1 MQPLVS
7 ILIPAYSPR
16 FFAQAFGSALA
27 QTWANVEI
35 VVGDDCPGEEI
46 RAIVA
51 SRPDPRVRYERH
63 QPGLGFSGN
72 FTRLFEIAR
81 GEYIKY
87 LNDDDL
93 LAPACVQ
100 NLLVG
105 MHKHPGTVLASSRRL
120 LIDAEGRRLPDEDVT
135 QPLLPASQTLEGR
148 ALGNHLILSSTNRL
162 GEPSTV
168 LFRRDALRV
177 EGGSIFRWGDNEYLC
192 LADMSLWLR
201 LLSVGHA
208 WWDQEPLSAY
218 RQHGGQLQR
227 SAHGAARCVIERWL
241 IVEDGARAGFL
252 SDPEHHAKAVR
263 NAGTNFRYWSDRED
277 SPPEFKAALA
287 EFAPRIPAEFLA

>member
-7 ILIPAYSPR
+7 ILIPAHSPQ
-16 FFAQAFGSALA
+16 FFAQALGSALA
-27 QTWANVEI
+27 QTWPNVEI

-46 RAIVA
+46 RALVE
-51 SRPDPRVRYERH
+51 SMPDPRVRYERH
-63 QPGLGFSGN
+63 VPALGFGGN
-72 FTRLFEIAR
+72 FTRLFELAR

-87 LNDDDL
+87 LNHDDL

-105 MHKHPGTVLASSRRL
+105 LHKHPGTVLASSRRL
-120 LIDAEGRRLPDEDVT
+120 LIDAEGKRLPDEEAT
-135 QPLLPASQTLEGR
+135 QPIVGASQTIDGK

-168 LFRRDALRV
+168 LFRKDALRLE
-177 EGGSIFRWGDNEYLC
+177 EGTIFHWNGNEYLC

-201 LLSVGHA
+201 LLSAGHA
-208 WWDQEPLSAY
+208 WWDEQPLSAY

-227 SAHGAARCVIERWL
+227 SARGAARCVIERWL

-252 SDPEHHAKAVR
+252 ADPAERETATR
-263 NAGTNFRYWSDRED
+263 NAGKNFRFWSQRED

>member
-27 QTWANVEI
+27 QSWANVEV
-35 VVGDDCPGEEI
+35 VVGDDCPGDEI
-46 RAIVA
+46 RAIVEA
-51 SRPDPRVRYERH
+51 RPDPRVRYERH
-63 QPGLGFSGN
+63 EPGLGFAGN

-105 MHKHPGTVLASSRRL
+105 LHRHPGTVLASSRRL

-135 QPLLPASQTLEGR
+135 QPLLPASQSVDGK
-148 ALGNHLILSSTNRL
+148 ALGDHLLLSSTNRL

-168 LFRRDALRV
+168 LFRKDALRV
-177 EGGSIFRWGDNEYLC
+177 DGGSIFRWSENEYLC

-241 IVEDGARAGFL
+241 VVEDGVRAGFL
-252 SDPEHHAKAVR
+252 ADPAQREKAVR
-263 NAGTNFRYWSDRED
+263 NAGTNFRFWSDRED
-277 SPPEFKAALA
+277 APPEFKAALA
-287 EFAPRIPAEFLA
+287 AFAPRIPAEFMA

>member
-7 ILIPAYSPR
+7 ILIPAYSPQ
-16 FFAQAFGSALA
+16 FFAQALGSALA
-27 QTWANVEI
+27 QSWPNIEI

-46 RAIVA
+46 RAIVE
-51 SRPDPRVRYERH
+51 SQPDPRLRYERH
-63 QPGLGFSGN
+63 VPGLGFGGN
-72 FTRLFEIAR
+72 FTRLLELAR

-105 MHKHPGTVLASSRRL
+105 LHKHPGTVLASSRRL
-120 LIDAEGRRLPDEDVT
+120 LIDAQGQRLPDEDAT
-135 QPLLPASQTLEGR
+135 KPLVGASQAIDGK

-168 LFRRDALRV
+168 LFRKDALRV
-177 EGGSIFRWGDNEYLC
+177 EEGTIFHWNGNEYLC

-201 LLSVGHA
+201 LLSAGHA
-208 WWDQEPLSAY
+208 WWDEQPLSAY

-227 SAHGAARCVIERWL
+227 SARGAARCVIERWL

-252 SDPEHHAKAVR
+252 ADPAERETATR
-263 NAGTNFRYWSDRED
+263 NAGANFRFWSNRED
-277 SPPEFKAALA
+277 SPPEFRQALA
-287 EFAPRIPAEFLA
+287 EFAPRIPAEYLA

>member
-7 ILIPAYSPR
+7 ILIPAHSPQ
-16 FFAQAFGSALA
+16 FFAQALGSALA
-27 QTWANVEI
+27 QTWPNIEV

-46 RAIVA
+46 RAIVE
-51 SRPDPRVRYERH
+51 SMPDPRVRYERH
-63 QPGLGFSGN
+63 VPGLGFGGN
-72 FTRLFEIAR
+72 FTRLFELAR
-81 GEYIKY
+81 GECVKY

-105 MHKHPGTVLASSRRL
+105 LHRHPGTVLASSRRL
-120 LIDAEGRRLPDEDVT
+120 LIDGEGGRLPDEDAT
-135 QPLLPASQTLEGR
+135 QPLVAASQAIDGK

-168 LFRRDALRV
+168 LFRKDALNV
-177 EGGSIFRWGDNEYLC
+177 EQGSIFHWNGNEYLC

-201 LLSVGHA
+201 LLSAGHA

-252 SDPEHHAKAVR
+252 ADPEHHAKAVR
-263 NAGTNFRYWSDRED
+263 NAGTNFRYWSGRED

>member
-1 MQPLVS
+1 MAPLVS
-7 ILIPAYSPR
+7 ILIPAHSPQ
-16 FFAQAFGSALA
+16 FFAQALGSALA
-27 QTWANVEI
+27 QTWPNCEI

-63 QPGLGFSGN
+63 VPGLGFGGN
-72 FTRLFEIAR
+72 FTRLFELAR
-81 GEYIKY
+81 GEFIKY

-105 MHKHPGTVLASSRRL
+105 LHAHPGTVLASSRRL
-120 LIDAEGRRLPDEDVT
+120 LIDGDGNRLPDEDVT
-135 QPLLPASQTLEGR
+135 QPLVAASQSIDGL

-168 LFRRDALRV
+168 LFRKNALRV
-177 EGGSIFRWGDNEYLC
+177 EGGSIFHWGGNEYLC

-208 WWDQEPLSAY
+208 WWDERPLSAY

-227 SAHGAARCVIERWL
+227 SSPVAARCVIERWL

-252 SDPEHHAKAVR
+252 ANPADREAATR
-263 NAGTNFRYWSDRED
+263 NAGTNFRFWSQRED
-277 SPPEFKAALA
+277 SPPEFKEALA
-287 EFAPRIPAEFLA
+287 QFAPRIPAEYLA

>member
-81 GEYIKY
+81 GEYVKY

-105 MHKHPGTVLASSRRL
+105 LHKHPGTVLASSRRL
-120 LIDAEGRRLPDEDVT
+120 LIDAEGRRR
-135 QPLLPASQTLEGR
+135 QPLL
-148 ALGNHLILSSTNRL
+148 
-162 GEPSTV
+162 
-168 LFRRDALRV
+168 
-177 EGGSIFRWGDNEYLC
+177 W
-192 LADMSLWLR
+192 
-201 LLSVGHA
+201 
-208 WWDQEPLSAY
+208 
-218 RQHGGQLQR
+218 
-227 SAHGAARCVIERWL
+227 GAA
-241 IVEDGARAGFL
+241 IVLMEAMPA
-252 SDPEHHAKAVR
+252 AVATSVSSASSR
-263 NAGTNFRYWSDRED
+263 SSR
-277 SPPEFKAALA
+277 L
-287 EFAPRIPAEFLA
+287 